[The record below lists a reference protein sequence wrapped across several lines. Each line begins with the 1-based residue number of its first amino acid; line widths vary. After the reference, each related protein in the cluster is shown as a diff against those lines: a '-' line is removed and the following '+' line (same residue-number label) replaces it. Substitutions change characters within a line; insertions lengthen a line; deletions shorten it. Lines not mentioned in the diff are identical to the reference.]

1 MQNQS
6 HYNDQ
11 DTVLFSI
18 TLDGTMKIGPTPKHY
33 RDDYPAQAFNL
44 TTLENVSHV
53 LCSPE
58 GELFCVRDKDLYRG
72 PIPSKKNVDWFS
84 MARRVGKK
92 DWGKCRILF
101 FHPNGELYVTTING
115 KFYKG
120 PQPDNEKVSWMN
132 KQATKIKLSG
142 LDNCETL
149 FFDPHGDLYSVT
161 KKDAIMKG
169 KPPVTSQDYEE
180 WLKTCTMVGGCGW
193 LRLSHFM
200 SFTPDG
206 KLWSVDKQNGNLYS
220 GIIPEDGRY
229 LDNSQ
234 HLGQN
239 FHQFRYFCFVKD
251 KTISNIISFQF
262 LPEHGQRVSEN
273 SEVIEERVY
282 KNKESSVQLKHSF
295 TFDKTVKSSS
305 SFAHE
310 HGFTFEAGAEVKF
323 KAGVPFI
330 GEGETD
336 LKMNLNTTHTWSFTK
351 TNESEVRFS
360 SSSDVEVPPGKAIR
374 VVAAVVKANLLV
386 PYRAKVR
393 TIFGSETEIEG
404 TWNGVTHYNLTVTQ
418 KDE

>member
-1 MQNQS
+1 
-6 HYNDQ
+6 

-142 LDNCETL
+142 C
-149 FFDPHGDLYSVT
+149 FV
-161 KKDAIMKG
+161 
-169 KPPVTSQDYEE
+169 
-180 WLKTCTMVGGCGW
+180 
-193 LRLSHFM
+193 
-200 SFTPDG
+200 
-206 KLWSVDKQNGNLYS
+206 
-220 GIIPEDGRY
+220 
-229 LDNSQ
+229 DNSQ

-273 SEVIEERVY
+273 PEVIEERVY

-351 TNESEVRFS
+351 TNESEVSGRCM
-360 SSSDVEVPPGKAIR
+360 
-374 VVAAVVKANLLV
+374 
-386 PYRAKVR
+386 
-393 TIFGSETEIEG
+393 
-404 TWNGVTHYNLTVTQ
+404 
-418 KDE
+418 